1 MKKNNYPFGKKL
13 ISDLLLL
20 VANDKFKADMKKLSR
35 KYKPPHPDENQ
46 YIDGKEEMEFLK
58 NLDLIEMTREY
69 SEVMNKYNPEL
80 FDYLIKY
87 LFEKGY
93 MAKIFQG
100 EKIKIN
106 PDELTDHL
114 SSESGIK
121 LIDKKRKYLTLNVY
135 ADTTIKDIQKNW
147 PEIKKV
153 FKKENSRKKV
163 SDNLK
168 RDLRV
173 LSLKNK
179 GLKAKEITLKINTDP
194 KFKNKKITYQEVS
207 RIVKRLKEKA
217 QKNMPHKDS

>member
-1 MKKNNYPFGKKL
+1 MKKNNYSFGEKL

-35 KYKPPHPDENQ
+35 KYKPPSPDENQ

-58 NLDLIEMTREY
+58 SLDLIEMTREY
-69 SEVMNKYNPEL
+69 SDVINKYNPEL

-93 MAKIFQG
+93 MAKIIQG
-100 EKIKIN
+100 EKIKID

-147 PEIKKV
+147 TEIKKV

-207 RIVKRLKEKA
+207 RIIKRLKEKA